1 MIGNSSNKAH
11 SRVRPLCVLSV
22 MLLIQAAAVCVF
34 AKKKVKPEYVDLGL
48 SVMWATCNMGAA
60 TPWEVGYS
68 YHFESY
74 EGRWS
79 IFHGKASIPADSDA
93 ANLLWGDEWRIPSKD
108 EIIELLSYC
117 TLTWVDNADSC
128 GFKVTSKIEGFTD
141 CSIFLPVYKTRT
153 AVYEIINTNDGGHR
167 LNVVDSTYNYTGN
180 YMTNYINELNKAVY
194 LKLWDV
200 YFKMNKSGVWPQY
213 ESFFI
218 RPVKPL
224 DPVTKQNR
232 VLPQVELRETNIKYG
247 EPGDIDISDFEELG
261 ITKVDEG
268 LQW

>member
-1 MIGNSSNKAH
+1 
-11 SRVRPLCVLSV
+11 
-22 MLLIQAAAVCVF
+22 
-34 AKKKVKPEYVDLGL
+34 
-48 SVMWATCNMGAA
+48 
-60 TPWEVGYS
+60 
-68 YHFESY
+68 
-74 EGRWS
+74 
-79 IFHGKASIPADSDA
+79 
-93 ANLLWGDEWRIPSKD
+93 
-108 EIIELLSYC
+108 
-117 TLTWVDNADSC
+117 
-128 GFKVTSKIEGFTD
+128 
-141 CSIFLPVYKTRT
+141 
-153 AVYEIINTNDGGHR
+153 
-167 LNVVDSTYNYTGN
+167 
-180 YMTNYINELNKAVY
+180 MTNYINELNKAVY